1 MQEIF
6 EDIFHYLR
14 GVWLKRRFVLVISW
28 LICPLAWVYITFLPN
43 QYASEARVYADTRS
57 ILQPLLRGL
66 AIQTDQS
73 QELRLMVKTLLSRSN
88 LEEIARATDADIQA
102 ESEQEFEDIIANL
115 KDSIKLKSAGREN
128 LYTISYE
135 GADAR
140 YVKDVVQVTLDVFVE
155 SALGEKR
162 LDNDQAN
169 VFISR
174 QIKDYE
180 DRLSSAEKK
189 LAEFKRENQG
199 FMPGS
204 DRSFYSRLENFTSEL
219 ENTEILLKEAK
230 SRLMSTKEQMQS
242 EELTLAAMKQNTST
256 EFDDRIDNMQSRLD
270 DLLFRFTDAHPDV
283 IEAKRQLSE
292 LHTLKDKEL
301 KEVKNSREWV
311 ENSTVYQDLKLKF
324 AENENEVAS
333 LEVRQQQYN
342 VKITE
347 LQRQLDLVPD
357 VEANLTAL
365 TRNYDITKSKY
376 EELLSRKESAV
387 ISQSV
392 GESGDNIKFRVIDPP
407 MLARSPS
414 GPPRALYLTIMLI
427 VGLGLGVGCSFLISQ
442 ISPQITSTKQLYQ
455 SIGLPVFG
463 VVSATEIS
471 GLEGWEK
478 KKMKLF
484 IAGIGLL
491 LITFVLF
498 VVLNSVPSI
507 HQKLLLEVS
516 YL

>member
-6 EDIFHYLR
+6 EDLFHYLR
-14 GVWLKRRFVLVISW
+14 GVWLKRRFILVVSW
-28 LICPLAWVYITFLPN
+28 LICPIAWVYITLLPN

-66 AIQTDQS
+66 AIQTDQT

-88 LEEIARATDADIQA
+88 LEKIAKATDADVKA
-102 ESEQEFEDIIANL
+102 KSEQEFEDIIANL
-115 KDSIKLKSAGREN
+115 KNNIKLKSTGREN

-135 GADAR
+135 GADVR
-140 YVKDVVQVTLDVFVE
+140 YVKDIVQVTLDVFVE

-162 LDNDQAN
+162 LDTDHAN
-169 VFISR
+169 IFISR
-174 QIKDYE
+174 QINDYE
-180 DRLSSAEKK
+180 DRLSKAEKK

-204 DRSFYSRLENFTSEL
+204 DRNFYSRLEGFISEL

-230 SRLMSTKEQMQS
+230 SRLISTKEQMAS
-242 EELTLAAMKQNTST
+242 EERTLATMKQTTST
-256 EFDDRIDNMQSRLD
+256 EFDDRIENMQSRLD
-270 DLLFRFTDAHPDV
+270 DLLFRFTDVHPDV
-283 IEAKRQLSE
+283 VEAKRQLAE
-292 LHTLKDKEL
+292 LDILKKKEL
-301 KEVKNSREWV
+301 KQVRKSREWI
-311 ENSTVYQDLKLKF
+311 ENSAVYQDLKLKF

-333 LEVRQQQYN
+333 LEVRQQQYDA
-342 VKITE
+342 KIIE

-387 ISQSV
+387 ISQNV

-407 MLARSPS
+407 MLARAPS
-414 GPPRALYLTIMLI
+414 GPPRALFLTIMLL
-427 VGLGLGVGCSFLISQ
+427 VGLGVGVGFSFLLSQ
-442 ISPQITSTKQLYQ
+442 INPQITSTKQLYQ
-455 SIGLPVFG
+455 SVGLPVFG
-463 VVSATEIS
+463 IVSATEAS
-471 GLEGWEK
+471 GLEQWEK

-484 IAGIGLL
+484 IAGIVLL
-491 LITFVLF
+491 FITFTF
-498 VVLNSVPSI
+498 FAIINSIPAL
-507 HQKLLLEVS
+507 HQKILLEVS